1 MTNAWEKTGRDA
13 AHEDIAGG
21 AEPCTTLDEARRR
34 IGQWLRS
41 QTPAVAAADAEACA
55 AAYLRAWE
63 AHARDTSPAG
73 LDLDAIEARASAA
86 SEGPWRMH
94 SWEDS
99 DGAGHITIETA
110 RVGGLG
116 DMIADVQVSRL
127 PEIRRAEEGA
137 PDAPLPPRLAA
148 GIARI
153 DRGDDCIEH
162 ELTVDMLVSDA
173 TFITHARQDVPA
185 LAAELRRLRGLLDA
199 AAQAFD
205 DLVAQVWRATGETHE
220 PPADVAA
227 LLRRVAEDHKALVGF
242 RRAMLD
248 ACEALDGVRPEP
260 DFDMPAE
267 LGSYACDEVARL
279 QESRD
284 ALRAEVRQLRAAA
297 LHRRREGAEAMREAC
312 IAEAQRARRG
322 DITPAEWAAIYA
334 RAESATPG
342 SDSTSEAR
350 YLYLAEARPAAAGA
364 ELAAILMRALPL
376 PGGAS

>member
-73 LDLDAIEARASAA
+73 LDLDAIEMRSRDNEDFRTYHLAQDSAA
-86 SEGPWRMH
+86 
-94 SWEDS
+94 
-99 DGAGHITIETA
+99 
-110 RVGGLG
+110 
-116 DMIADVQVSRL
+116 
-127 PEIRRAEEGA
+127 
-137 PDAPLPPRLAA
+137 
-148 GIARI
+148 
-153 DRGDDCIEH
+153 
-162 ELTVDMLVSDA
+162 
-173 TFITHARQDVPA
+173 DVPA
-185 LAAELRRLRGLLDA
+185 LLARVRDLTAKFDA
-199 AAQAFD
+199 AAQAYD

-220 PPADVAA
+220 PPADVEA
-227 LLRRVAEDHKALVGF
+227 LLARVADDHKALVGF

-248 ACEALDGVRPEP
+248 VHEALDGVRPEP

-312 IAEAQRARRG
+312 AAEADHFAG
-322 DITPAEWAAIYA
+322 ESVAAYI
-334 RAESATPG
+334 
-342 SDSTSEAR
+342 
-350 YLYLAEARPAAAGA
+350 
-364 ELAAILMRALPL
+364 RALPL
-376 PGGAS
+376 PEGEP

>member
-1 MTNAWEKTGRDA
+1 MTTDN
-13 AHEDIAGG
+13 
-21 AEPCTTLDEARRR
+21 
-34 IGQWLRS
+34 
-41 QTPAVAAADAEACA
+41 
-55 AAYLRAWE
+55 
-63 AHARDTSPAG
+63 TSPRAG
-73 LDLDAIEARASAA
+73 LDLDAVEARANAA
-86 SEGPWRMH
+86 SNGPWRLH

-173 TFITHARQDVPA
+173 TFIAHARQDVPA
-185 LAAELRRLRGLLDA
+185 LLAEARRLRGLLDA
-199 AAQAFD
+199 TAQAFD
-205 DLVAQVWRATGETHE
+205 GLVAQVRRAAGETHE

-227 LLRRVAEDHKALVGF
+227 LLRRVAEEHKALVGF

-248 ACEALDGVRPEP
+248 VHEALDGVRPEP

-279 QESRD
+279 KAAVLPAGHVAVD
-284 ALRAEVRQLRAAA
+284 RAPYEAACRLAADVPRLQREVAAA
-297 LHRRREGAEAMREAC
+297 RREGAEAMREAC
-312 IAEAQRARRG
+312 ADICDTRAVDRG
-322 DITPAEWAAIYA
+322 SDELQYAA
-334 RAESATPG
+334 RAIR
-342 SDSTSEAR
+342 D
-350 YLYLAEARPAAAGA
+350 
-364 ELAAILMRALPL
+364 IPL
-376 PGGAS
+376 PGGAR